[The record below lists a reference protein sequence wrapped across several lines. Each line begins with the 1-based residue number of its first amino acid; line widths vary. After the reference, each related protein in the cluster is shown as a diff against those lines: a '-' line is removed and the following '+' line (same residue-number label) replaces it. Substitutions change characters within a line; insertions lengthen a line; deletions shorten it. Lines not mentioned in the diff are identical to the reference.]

1 MNHNR
6 VIPQQTSAKT
16 VAVLIGSAA
25 IAVGLGVVVANA
37 GDAGQTQTVIAGQT
51 QPVIAKPSGG
61 ISVTPLAPRILAPT
75 VTATTPSSSPPTPF
89 AEPTVRAP
97 QSGAA

>member
-25 IAVGLGVVVANA
+25 IAVGFGVVVANA

-61 ISVTPLAPRILAPT
+61 TSVTLAPRILAPT
-75 VTATTPSSSPPTPF
+75 VTATSPPSSPPTPF
-89 AEPTVRAP
+89 AAPIVRAP

>member
-16 VAVLIGSAA
+16 VAVLVGSAV
-25 IAVGLGVVVANA
+25 IAVGFGVLVTNA
-37 GDAGQTQTVIAGQT
+37 GDAGQTTQT
-51 QPVIAKPSGG
+51 VIAKPSGG
-61 ISVTPLAPRILAPT
+61 ISVTLTPSILAPT
-75 VTATTPSSSPPTPF
+75 VTATPPPSSPPTPF
-89 AEPTVRAP
+89 AAPTVRAP